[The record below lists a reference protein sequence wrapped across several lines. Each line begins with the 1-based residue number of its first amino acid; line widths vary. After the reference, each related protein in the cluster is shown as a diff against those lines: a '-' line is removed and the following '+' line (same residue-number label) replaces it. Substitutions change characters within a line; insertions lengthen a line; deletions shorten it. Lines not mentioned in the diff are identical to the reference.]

1 MVNAKGVTAYRQLS
15 TAYCSLPIA
24 GTVCSSVSVISDLQ
38 QASLFYNYKVRSMSL
53 KTN

>member
-1 MVNAKGVTAYRQLS
+1 MAKCKRYNR
-15 TAYCSLPIA
+15 LPPTVHCLLPTA
-24 GTVCSSVSVISDLQ
+24 GTVRSSVSVISDLQ